1 MDGILTHSP
10 PVVYSHPWYGHCARP
25 STSFPRLSGH
35 ALCAH
40 SSLTHPAAPSPSL
53 NMTHGT
59 LKRSNGTMV
68 ASSRPLAK
76 ATGNQCARSAPVP
89 VRNFSSICAGG
100 IDGIANSSFR
110 MARVRAVDG
119 YSAGASMEDEAS
131 AVAPEPSPGRSVLL
145 IATSPR
151 CPFPSF
157 RLADVALL
165 LDAAPRLRDCA
176 RILRP
181 WVFCATTP
189 IREAL
194 AALMLAPAA
203 LIATRESAMG
213 T

>member
-1 MDGILTHSP
+1 
-10 PVVYSHPWYGHCARP
+10 
-25 STSFPRLSGH
+25 
-35 ALCAH
+35 
-40 SSLTHPAAPSPSL
+40 
-53 NMTHGT
+53 
-59 LKRSNGTMV
+59 
-68 ASSRPLAK
+68 
-76 ATGNQCARSAPVP
+76 
-89 VRNFSSICAGG
+89 
-100 IDGIANSSFR
+100 
-110 MARVRAVDG
+110 
-119 YSAGASMEDEAS
+119 MEDEAS
-131 AVAPEPSPGRSVLL
+131 AVAPETSPGRSVLL

-203 LIATRESAMG
+203 LIATRECAMG

>member
-1 MDGILTHSP
+1 
-10 PVVYSHPWYGHCARP
+10 
-25 STSFPRLSGH
+25 
-35 ALCAH
+35 
-40 SSLTHPAAPSPSL
+40 
-53 NMTHGT
+53 
-59 LKRSNGTMV
+59 
-68 ASSRPLAK
+68 
-76 ATGNQCARSAPVP
+76 
-89 VRNFSSICAGG
+89 
-100 IDGIANSSFR
+100 
-110 MARVRAVDG
+110 
-119 YSAGASMEDEAS
+119 MEDEAS

-203 LIATRESAMG
+203 LIATRECAMG